1 MSNYQITENDIV
13 CAVVESHSLV
23 IADTQ
28 SALGI
33 LMMAKYETGTKNK

>member
-1 MSNYQITENDIV
+1 MSNIIQKTTLS
-13 CAVVESHSLV
+13 ALVVESHSLV

-33 LMMAKYETGTKNK
+33 LMTAKYETGTKNK

>member
-13 CAVVESHSLV
+13 CAVVENHSLV
-23 IADTQ
+23 IGDTQ

-33 LMMAKYETGTKNK
+33 LMTAKYETGTKK